1 MLLAI
6 ALADR
11 IKRER
16 TAREKA
22 QLEALELS
30 NKISRMNQE
39 RIKADEEIME
49 VQQRANKDLELKVL
63 ERTNEL
69 QRAMRNLELAN
80 KELSNLSLT
89 DPLTKVYNRRYFDQ
103 ILESEYKRGSRT
115 GDPVTVAIVDIDHFK
130 YVNDTYGHLIGDE
143 CLRMVA
149 VTLGQQVSRETDLLA
164 RYGGEEFVF
173 ILPATSQ
180 EKGMIVADRARTAV
194 EDIKFIHKGNR
205 IPISVSIGVAGWVP
219 KPGETADRLVK
230 AADKAMYEAKEKG
243 RNRAAAAG
251 M

>member
-30 NKISRMNQE
+30 NKISKMNE
-39 RIKADEEIME
+39 EKIRANEEIME
-49 VQQRANKDLELKVL
+49 VQQRANKGLELKVL

-103 ILESEYKRGSRT
+103 ILESECKRGSRT
-115 GDPVTVAIVDIDHFK
+115 GDPVTIAIVDIDHFK
-130 YVNDTYGHLIGDE
+130 YVN
-143 CLRMVA
+143 V
-149 VTLGQQVSRETDLLA
+149 QSFLA
-164 RYGGEEFVF
+164 SG
-173 ILPATSQ
+173 
-180 EKGMIVADRARTAV
+180 
-194 EDIKFIHKGNR
+194 
-205 IPISVSIGVAGWVP
+205 
-219 KPGETADRLVK
+219 
-230 AADKAMYEAKEKG
+230 
-243 RNRAAAAG
+243 
-251 M
+251 